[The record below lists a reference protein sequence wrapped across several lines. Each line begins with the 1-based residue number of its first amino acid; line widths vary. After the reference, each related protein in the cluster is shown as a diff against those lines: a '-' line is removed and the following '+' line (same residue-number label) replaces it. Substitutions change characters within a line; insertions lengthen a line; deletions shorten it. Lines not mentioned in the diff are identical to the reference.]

1 MDTQL
6 ISIDDV
12 QKALAQNDEEQLKV
26 LVEKTTENIFSNI
39 VRITEK
45 IEKSKQLV
53 KDAENAKGNFLGF
66 GKTAKR
72 TELNTK
78 AISQQNE
85 ALVEINVLIKESVTL
100 TCCSIFFAK
109 SMIETMS
116 VMMVGGFKDVDGNT
130 TILSDEQQKHA
141 QVILQ
146 QAKNFV
152 EHQTEYEARQEKQE
166 IDIKTLQGD
175 MREKDSLDEQ
185 QSQDISQ
192 NRENILKNQQV
203 INQNR
208 ELIAQNKEAIEH
220 LKSKNNSQ
228 SLVVSIIALV
238 VSIVS
243 LVLHFI
249 H

>member
-109 SMIETMS
+109 NMVEAMS
-116 VMMVGGFKDVDGNT
+116 IMMVSGFKDVDGNT

-185 QSQDISQ
+185 QSQDISE
-192 NRENILKNQQV
+192 NRENILKNQQI

-208 ELIAQNKEAIEH
+208 ELIAQNKEALEA
-220 LKSKNNSQ
+220 LKAKNNS
-228 SLVVSIIALV
+228 LATI
-238 VSIVS
+238 VSIVALIIS
-243 LVLHFI
+243 GASIALHFI
-249 H
+249 

>member
-208 ELIAQNKEAIEH
+208 ELIAQNKEALEA
-220 LKSKNNSQ
+220 LKAKNNS
-228 SLVVSIIALV
+228 LATI
-238 VSIVS
+238 VSIVALIIS
-243 LVLHFI
+243 GASIALHFI
-249 H
+249 

>member
-1 MDTQL
+1 
-6 ISIDDV
+6 
-12 QKALAQNDEEQLKV
+12 
-26 LVEKTTENIFSNI
+26 
-39 VRITEK
+39 
-45 IEKSKQLV
+45 
-53 KDAENAKGNFLGF
+53 
-66 GKTAKR
+66 
-72 TELNTK
+72 
-78 AISQQNE
+78 
-85 ALVEINVLIKESVTL
+85 
-100 TCCSIFFAK
+100 
-109 SMIETMS
+109 MIETMS

-208 ELIAQNKEAIEH
+208 ELIAQNKEALEA
-220 LKSKNNSQ
+220 LKAKNNS
-228 SLVVSIIALV
+228 LATI
-238 VSIVS
+238 VSIVALIIS
-243 LVLHFI
+243 GASIALHFI
-249 H
+249 

>member
-100 TCCSIFFAK
+100 
-109 SMIETMS
+109 
-116 VMMVGGFKDVDGNT
+116 
-130 TILSDEQQKHA
+130 
-141 QVILQ
+141 
-146 QAKNFV
+146 
-152 EHQTEYEARQEKQE
+152 
-166 IDIKTLQGD
+166 
-175 MREKDSLDEQ
+175 
-185 QSQDISQ
+185 
-192 NRENILKNQQV
+192 
-203 INQNR
+203 
-208 ELIAQNKEAIEH
+208 
-220 LKSKNNSQ
+220 
-228 SLVVSIIALV
+228 LVVVYFSQKV
-238 VSIVS
+238 
-243 LVLHFI
+243 
-249 H
+249 

>member
-109 SMIETMS
+109 NMVEAMS
-116 VMMVGGFKDVDGNT
+116 IMMVSGFKDTDGNT
-130 TILSDEQQKHA
+130 KELSDEQKKHA
-141 QVILQ
+141 QIILQ

-208 ELIAQNKEAIEH
+208 ELIAQNKEALEA
-220 LKSKNNSQ
+220 LKAKNNS
-228 SLVVSIIALV
+228 LATI
-238 VSIVS
+238 VSIVALIIS
-243 LVLHFI
+243 GASIALHFI
-249 H
+249 